1 MDRKSMTPEQLRVA
15 RIIGRAV
22 AAYLKAD
29 QQADYALPERVAV
42 VIEDADFAA
51 FAKSDFDNGV
61 LGVER
66 LGGDRVRL
74 VAHKFPR
81 RGLWNGPDILPN
93 TTFRRMLSSLFHDLI
108 WLYRRELA
116 AAWGSDEVAVMRWGG
131 DALWLVWSWASNG
144 SWWGRCEAWI
154 AFQATQTAA
163 PWYHRAKRMLG
174 KAAPALAAAAIAS
187 VCAGCFATPKG
198 RVVEVEGADVVLRV
212 MREQGDGLGWRT
224 NAVPQEA
231 GEGGAR

>member
-42 VIEDADFAA
+42 VIEDKDFAA
-51 FAKSDFDNGV
+51 FAKTDFDNGV

-108 WLYRRELA
+108 WLYRKELA

-131 DALWLVWSWASNG
+131 DALYLVWMWASSD
-144 SWWGRCEAWI
+144 SWWGRREAWLS
-154 AFQATQTAA
+154 FQVTQAAA
-163 PWYHRAKRMLG
+163 PVYHKAKKLLG
-174 KAAPALAAAAIAS
+174 KATAVVAVSLCA

-198 RVVEVEGADVVLRV
+198 RVVEVEGADTILRV

-231 GEGGAR
+231 GKGGAR